1 MRGNQAVKA
10 TEVGTITNTNS
21 DNKTKAK
28 INADSTQGHFPAPGS
43 LLTQHK
49 RPKSPNQLTTPAVP
63 HRRFRTPHVAP
74 AALSQPAT
82 LGSTTY
88 SIQTLLTRQSELLIS
103 NRNALLTSIPTDQH
117 GPQPHP
123 AGTAGRAP
131 AGSRAPLRAGPRHAT
146 TLGATGGR
154 SAPRPNGPSLADGL
168 CPRPGWAAE
177 EGGGDSAHPSSR
189 TGSAPRHPS
198 TRRGRSARKKLGGTA
213 TPRKAAALPLPPR
226 PAQSSAR
233 SRAPLTWPRGTVRLS
248 RATPPPARLSV

>member
-74 AALSQPAT
+74 AALSQLTT

-131 AGSRAPLRAGPRHAT
+131 AGSRAPLRAGPRHHPRGNGWAQRPAPQPP
-146 TLGATGGR
+146 LAGGR
-154 SAPRPNGPSLADGL
+154 ALSSAGL
-168 CPRPGWAAE
+168 GC
-177 EGGGDSAHPSSR
+177 GGR
-189 TGSAPRHPS
+189 
-198 TRRGRSARKKLGGTA
+198 RRGQRSPLQPDWQRSAAPFNPQGKERKE
-213 TPRKAAALPLPPR
+213 KARRDSHSPESRRSAAPF
-226 PAQSSAR
+226 
-233 SRAPLTWPRGTVRLS
+233 
-248 RATPPPARLSV
+248 